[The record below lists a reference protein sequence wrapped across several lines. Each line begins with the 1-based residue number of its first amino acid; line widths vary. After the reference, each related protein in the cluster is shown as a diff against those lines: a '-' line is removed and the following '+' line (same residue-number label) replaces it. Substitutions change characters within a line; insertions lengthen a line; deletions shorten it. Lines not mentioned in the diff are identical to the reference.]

1 MNFLAHFYFDGVD
14 GAPYYNLGLVLP
26 DLMGMVRRGWKL
38 KQTHLQNHIKPV
50 HKALASGALA
60 HLEMD
65 NWFHKTQFFIQS
77 RGVVKTTLEN
87 AGVTYPP
94 HRPGFLSH
102 VLLELLLD
110 RLIVQHHPEKVSK
123 FYNELAKVEV
133 EWLRSFFEG
142 IELSFDDNFP
152 GFFTQFVNNRFAFSY
167 AQNVSLLNA
176 LNQISR
182 RVAQPPFTATQMQ
195 DLQRRLED
203 LDLSIF
209 HSFDELERDFKI

>member
-1 MNFLAHFYFDGVD
+1 MNFLAHFYFDGLE

-65 NWFHKTQFFIQS
+65 DWFHKTQFFIQS
-77 RGVVKTTLEN
+77 RGVVKTTLLN

-110 RLIVQHHPEKVSK
+110 RLIVLHYPELASR
-123 FYNELAKVEV
+123 FYNELANVNVDKVK
-133 EWLRSFFEG
+133 LFFEG
-142 IELSFDDNFP
+142 IDLPFDDHFP
-152 GFFTQFVNNRFAFSY
+152 GFFTRFVNKQSAFRY
-167 AQNVSLLNA
+167 AQDTPLLES
-176 LNQISR
+176 LNQISK
-182 RVAQPPFTATQMQ
+182 RVSQPVLATNQMQ
-195 DLQRRLED
+195 DLKARLSD

-209 HSFDELERDFKI
+209 YSFADLTNDFNN